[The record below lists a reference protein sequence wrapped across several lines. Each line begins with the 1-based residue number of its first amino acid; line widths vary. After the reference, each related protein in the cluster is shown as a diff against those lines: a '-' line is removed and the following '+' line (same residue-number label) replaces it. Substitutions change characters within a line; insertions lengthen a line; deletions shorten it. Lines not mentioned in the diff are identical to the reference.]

1 MKTSTTY
8 TNEFTGEVFTDKE
21 KCERAEAESRKYFI
35 VELMGQLDTIKDI
48 CNTHNYCDDCPF
60 NRNGDCIVQP
70 LTDRYLE
77 IVAGL
82 RSGLQGTND

>member
-8 TNEFTGEVFTDKE
+8 TNEFTGEVFTDKR
-21 KCERAEAESRKYFI
+21 KCEQAEIESKKYFI

-60 NRNGDCIVQP
+60 NRNGDCIVQL

-82 RSGLQGTND
+82 RSGSQETNN